1 MLNQITLNSKGK
13 EIKYEFRFNRILL
26 MFTNF
31 NDEQLNKLADMLE
44 QGSEQIESV
53 ENVLTYEEN
62 IGAIIITMVNGYD
75 ETLANNDIKEIFEY
89 EYNPQILPHG

>member
-1 MLNQITLNSKGK
+1 MLNQITLNRKEK

-31 NDEQLNKLADMLE
+31 NDEQLDKLADMLD

-62 IGAIIITMVNGYD
+62 IGAIIITMVKGYD
-75 ETLANNDIKEIFEY
+75 EILANNEIKEIFEY
-89 EYNPQILPHG
+89 EYNPKMILRG